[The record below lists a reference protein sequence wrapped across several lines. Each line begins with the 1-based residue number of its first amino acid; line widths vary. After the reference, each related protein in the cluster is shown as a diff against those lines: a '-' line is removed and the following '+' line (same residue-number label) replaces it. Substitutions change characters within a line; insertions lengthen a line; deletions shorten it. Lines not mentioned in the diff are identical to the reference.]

1 MASAVKTLTFA
12 SRWDNIPL
20 WGIVNLFT
28 AEGEF
33 RAEYVN
39 ASERE
44 NTPAGTWSYD
54 FLIHE
59 DDLPGALTLDGID
72 DDAIIAPFVEEMV
85 PCEAA
90 PSSCFS
96 DLPFVEAAAYDEI
109 LVPVFDETCGVWC
122 VGRAARPP
130 QYEPGGTF
138 SYEPPEE

>member
-20 WGIVNLFT
+20 WGIVLLYT
-28 AEGEF
+28 SEGTI
-33 RAEYVN
+33 RAEYAN

-44 NTPAGTWSYD
+44 VSGGNWAYD

-59 DDLPGALTLDGID
+59 EDLPGALTLDDVD
-72 DDAIIAPFVEEMV
+72 DNAIIAPFVEEMV
-85 PCEAA
+85 PCAAA

-96 DLPFVEAAAYDEI
+96 DLPLVEGDDIGDEI
-109 LVPVFDETCGVWC
+109 LVPVFDQTCGVWC
-122 VGRAARPP
+122 LARAPRPP

-138 SYEPPEE
+138 SYEPPEA

>member
-1 MASAVKTLTFA
+1 MASAVKTLSFA

-20 WGIVNLFT
+20 WGIVNLHT
-28 AEGEF
+28 SEGAV

-44 NTPAGTWSYD
+44 TSGGAWNYD

-59 DDLPGALTLDGID
+59 EDLPGSLTLDDIEN
-72 DDAIIAPFVEEMV
+72 DAIISPFIEEYE

-90 PSSCFS
+90 PTSCFS
-96 DLPFVEAAAYDEI
+96 DLPFVEADEYDEI
-109 LVPVFDETCGVWC
+109 LVPVFDEQCGTWC
-122 VGRAARPP
+122 LGRAARPP
-130 QYEPGGTF
+130 QYEPGGEF